1 MTLLHRGPRRQ
12 FHVRLM
18 HALAPSSSMEV
29 APPESREHDAQS
41 PSLIR
46 DFMNHPVLTTVQLVL
61 SSFSSARF
69 DSPASSFGSLDV
81 STDRLSRDEA
91 ALARA
96 TRGEGFSC
104 GTEMWEPVS
113 AHLPPLHEA
122 GEAPPQETHGDDAWG
137 HFVVF
142 TPPQQQQHDIVDER

>member
-1 MTLLHRGPRRQ
+1 MK
-12 FHVRLM
+12 V
-18 HALAPSSSMEV
+18 LAPSSSMEV
-29 APPESREHDAQS
+29 APLESREYDAQP

-46 DFMNHPVLTTVQLVL
+46 DFMNHPVLTTVRLVL

-104 GTEMWEPVS
+104 GTEMWEPVT
-113 AHLPPLHEA
+113 HLPPLHEA
-122 GEAPPQETHGDDAWG
+122 GEAAAHEQHGDDAWG

-142 TPPQQQQHDIVDER
+142 TPPHLQHQIVHER